1 MSSERVASCAI
12 LLTAAYVDVDLRDIA
27 RTSAA
32 VHTSPTNKDVTSI
45 TNAADVS
52 IAYLHVLSTP
62 S

>member
-1 MSSERVASCAI
+1 MSAERVVSCNL

-32 VHTSPTNKDVTSI
+32 VHASPTNKDVTSI